1 MVAEICRIRELQI
14 VPRARGTYRR
24 DKIMSSPY
32 PFPIPP
38 AVNPV
43 RRYPL
48 PRLPAPPTPLS
59 PKTPIAALRIAL
71 GFTVLWAFPDKA
83 TRTPRGRKS

>member
-1 MVAEICRIRELQI
+1 MVAEICRTRELQI
-14 VPRARGTYRR
+14 VPRARGKYRR

-48 PRLPAPPTPLS
+48 PRLPAYTVVAQNAL
-59 PKTPIAALRIAL
+59 AALRIAL